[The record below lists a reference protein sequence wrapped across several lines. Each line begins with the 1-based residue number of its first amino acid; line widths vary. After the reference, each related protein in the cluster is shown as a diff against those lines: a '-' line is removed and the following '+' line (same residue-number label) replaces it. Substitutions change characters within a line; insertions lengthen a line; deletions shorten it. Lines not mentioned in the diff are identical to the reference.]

1 MSEEKYVLE
10 ESPCSSG
17 SLCMGYN
24 MNGAHVGAQ
33 YGCTQGCLRHRRINS
48 RQRKTDNMT
57 EREGDTG
64 VGRGEIREYQ
74 APSWLLIASQFLPFY
89 HSKLMI
95 DKTGQDPVSNYWSQ
109 LWWVSVPKQWGCLL
123 EHFTPSQGISQ
134 VRSEDSHCLQYLG
147 LMEATRTLENSLSRC
162 LSCFWCQTLKKYIS
176 SKEIR
181 ERSYF
186 PTKRLFEDTDNVWNC
201 LDIKLF

>member
-10 ESPCSSG
+10 GRPCPSG

-24 MNGAHVGAQ
+24 VNSAHVGAQ
-33 YGCTQGCLRHRRINS
+33 YGCTQGCLRHWRIES

-57 EREGDTG
+57 ERERDTG
-64 VGRGEIREYQ
+64 VGEGWNEILSGHRRWGEVSF
-74 APSWLLIASQFLPFY
+74 PSWLVASQFLSFY

-95 DKTGQDPVSNYWSQ
+95 DKTRQNPVSNYWSQ

-123 EHFTPSQGISQ
+123 EHFTPSQRISQ
-134 VRSEDSHCLQYLG
+134 VRSEGSHSLQYLG
-147 LMEATRTLENSLSRC
+147 LMEATRTLETSLSRC
-162 LSCFWCQTLKKYIS
+162 LSCFWCQTLNIYIYIS

-181 ERSYF
+181 GRSYF
-186 PTKRLFEDTDNVWNC
+186 LTKRLF
-201 LDIKLF
+201 